1 MRLEQLATLL
11 EVERHKSLSLACIPL
26 HMTQQT
32 LSACIRSMERELGIA
47 ILKRTG
53 RGVRFTAEG
62 EKVLAYAREAVPGYR
77 NLLAEFAR
85 SSPKCGTAKGAEL
98 RIYVN
103 SLF

>member
-62 EKVLAYAREAVPGYR
+62 EKVLAYAREAVPGIFLPSLPEAAR
-77 NLLAEFAR
+77 NAGRQKARNFA
-85 SSPKCGTAKGAEL
+85 
-98 RIYVN
+98 
-103 SLF
+103 FM